1 MHLATPGRFRD
12 GGRRTNARWYLP
24 GCRPARPTCAQVTIA
39 SRNPNDRVGVYY
51 KTLDAFTTYRDE
63 PVTVPVS
70 MPSIYQGHKDVS
82 VWSPVM
88 SGDAVPVAQYVAD
101 AMKQDIAAGYVLL
114 HVKVEGRVKWKVGSW
129 VSGGYHLFVTCP
141 VLQRRAFMSFYQ
153 PLDVVTRP
161 NERQCYLGKEIS
173 NWCQI
178 RKFKFFSAK
187 YRRLICFSAKYIIL
201 S

>member
-1 MHLATPGRFRD
+1 M
-12 GGRRTNARWYLP
+12 
-24 GCRPARPTCAQVTIA
+24 QVTIA

-70 MPSIYQGHKDVS
+70 MPAIYQGHKDVS

-114 HVKVEGRVKWKVGSW
+114 HVRVDGRVKWKVGSW
-129 VSGGYHLFVTCP
+129 VSGGYHLWVNCP
-141 VLQRRAFMSFYQ
+141 ALLAASGGAVVGAFAASAASGVPAVPAGVNTTVSLKFTH
-153 PLDVVTRP
+153 PADCTVDV
-161 NERQCYLGKEIS
+161 
-173 NWCQI
+173 
-178 RKFKFFSAK
+178 
-187 YRRLICFSAKYIIL
+187 
-201 S
+201 

>member
-1 MHLATPGRFRD
+1 MSKEKHHRDWILRRCCGAIAACILTLAVVGFIVLVI
-12 GGRRTNARWYLP
+12 YLALHP
-24 GCRPARPTCAQVTIA
+24 SKPSFYLQDVQLRSIDL
-39 SRNPNDRVGVYY
+39 SD

-114 HVKVEGRVKWKVGSW
+114 HVKVEGRVKWKVGIW
-129 VSGGYHLFVTCP
+129 VSGGYHFFVTCP
-141 VLQRRAFMSFYQ
+141 ALQRRAFISFYQ
-153 PLDVVTRP
+153 PLDAVTIP
-161 NERQCYLGKEIS
+161 NERQCYLRKEIS
-173 NWCQI
+173 TWC
-178 RKFKFFSAK
+178 
-187 YRRLICFSAKYIIL
+187 
-201 S
+201 